1 MAKNNA
7 FDDEELE
14 ALLKEASTTIEVKK
28 KEDFKE
34 VAKKVME
41 THKDTLA
48 KLSDT
53 TTKWQQAFGV
63 NKNEHGKWDVTEVL
77 YNSLTNECRI
87 NSVVRSESSK
97 AVAQARCQEAVARVL
112 NGLPLSG
119 MNKPKR

>member
-1 MAKNNA
+1 MAKNTV
-7 FDDEELE
+7 FEDDELE
-14 ALLKEASTTIEVKK
+14 ALLKEASSTIEVKK

-34 VAKKVME
+34 AAKKAME

-48 KLSDT
+48 KLADT

-77 YNSLTNECRI
+77 YNPLTNECRI
-87 NSVVRSESSK
+87 NNVIRSEASK